1 MRRGPEGKGIGLK
14 MPWERLPLLPLGGGL
29 RKDQQRYPAAERW
42 DLPRDRYFLMAA
54 QPSPHMV
61 CAFVLCFGDL
71 GQLHTV
77 ICGFSLVIVS
87 YGP

>member
-1 MRRGPEGKGIGLK
+1 MRRGPEGKGAGSK
-14 MPWERLPLLPLGGGL
+14 MPWEGLPLLPLVGP
-29 RKDQQRYPAAERW
+29 RKDQPRYPAAERR
-42 DLPRDRYFLMAA
+42 DLPGDRYLSMAA
-54 QPSPHMV
+54 QASPHMV

-87 YGP
+87 YGL